1 MAETPISASDLRPSY
16 VAQPDMRFATS
27 FISNDL
33 RDYSVNG
40 EVLMDKSS
48 GELFTR
54 RPADG
59 RVVSFFQNKKY
70 MDELMF
76 ELRVLLNNNA
86 SLVIPSEEV
95 TTGYMTSTNYDLVCI
110 NNDKTMDALKSNTQ
124 IPNNQGSQS
133 YHHLKFRLSKDA
145 NGFFTRI
152 TTRDCDKP
160 VVNFLENEYNNRIRN
175 YTGANAAYL
184 AEKTKLNA
192 GSGWDKSNATINYD
206 LRIQLT
212 DGRNADFSNQTANVE
227 MNEESCVLLPTSA
240 LAAYDGKISYM
251 EVTITSINYDK
262 IHFMI
267 NHMNDFGASFKSEYD
282 RFLYSDGRVLV
293 NYLNV
298 ITFVD
303 KSTDIVLNGN
313 EFIVAMMDL
322 PQCYRIMNKMAK
334 LKDSASFYLSVKEPL
349 STVWGQN
356 GVWAEHIREVYENSV
371 VEEKPSKLRFEEL
384 EEFLASTNAVVEV
397 NLTTDI
403 TDTDAYVLKNPE
415 KFQYSSQEV
424 DQLLSKM
431 SDDIIGRAKAV
442 VSMNDTDLTDNGI
455 FLNPVE

>member
-1 MAETPISASDLRPSY
+1 MAETPISASDLRPNY

-86 SLVIPSEEV
+86 SLQIPSEEV

-110 NNDKTMDALKSNTQ
+110 NNDKTMDALKNDTV

-133 YHHLKFRLSKDA
+133 YHYLKFRLSKDA

-175 YTGANAAYL
+175 YSGTDSVYL

-192 GSGWDKSNATINYD
+192 GSGWDKSNASINYD

-212 DGRNADFSNQTANVE
+212 DGRNADFSNQTAYVE
-227 MNEESCVLLPTSA
+227 MNEESCVLLPASA
-240 LAAYDGKISYM
+240 IAAYEGNISYM
-251 EVTITSINYDK
+251 EVTITSLNYDK

-267 NHMNDFGASFKSEYD
+267 NHMDDFGSSFKTEYE

-322 PQCYRIMNKMAK
+322 PQCYRIMNKMSK

-349 STVWGQN
+349 STIWGPY
-356 GVWAEHIREVYENSV
+356 GVWAEHIREVYEKSV
-371 VEEKPSKLRFEEL
+371 VEEKPTRLRFEEL
-384 EEFLASTNAVVEV
+384 EEFLAPANGVIEV

-415 KFQYSSQEV
+415 KYQYSTQEV
-424 DQLLSKM
+424 DQLLDKM
-431 SDDIIGRAKAV
+431 SKDIIGRAKAV